1 MFTALAL
8 SRTAARRSLALT
20 TTGAYK
26 GHPGV
31 SFSRS
36 TAVRQSSSNST
47 DNRGKNRHIR
57 QKPSANEGGIDHAED
72 RFQYDFKE
80 PLLDAGIA
88 NIFQVDENMLTIVEN
103 LSTGF
108 RLSNGI
114 TAYGPLLL
122 VNNEAFTLK
131 IPPPRPDAVSGVVTN
146 PLQLL
151 DPEALKVLDVVTP
164 KPELLVV
171 GGGANISPLSPAA
184 RKYLTSIGLN
194 VELASTRHAS
204 STFNTLSEE
213 GRNAALL
220 VLPAGV
226 TTNK

>member
-1 MFTALAL
+1 MFTTLAL

-20 TTGAYK
+20 ASGATK
-26 GHPGV
+26 
-31 SFSRS
+31 
-36 TAVRQSSSNST
+36 
-47 DNRGKNRHIR
+47 RHIGVCPSR
-57 QKPSANEGGIDHAED
+57 PTAIRHNTTNSHGRNKHIRPKPNNGVDHAED

-88 NIFQVDENMLTIVEN
+88 NMFQVDENMLTIVEN

-131 IPPPRPDAVSGVVTN
+131 IPPPTPDAAGVVTN

-151 DPEALKVLDVVTP
+151 DPMALKVLDIVTP

-184 RKYLTSIGLN
+184 REYLTSIGLN

-226 TTNK
+226 STK

>member
-1 MFTALAL
+1 M
-8 SRTAARRSLALT
+8 
-20 TTGAYK
+20 
-26 GHPGV
+26 PG
-31 SFSRS
+31 
-36 TAVRQSSSNST
+36 SSST

-57 QKPSANEGGIDHAED
+57 QKPSTNEGGIDRAED

>member
-1 MFTALAL
+1 MLAALAL
-8 SRTAARRSLALT
+8 SRATARRNLAT
-20 TTGAYK
+20 ITGNSRF
-26 GHPGV
+26 GV
-31 SFSRS
+31 HFSRPA
-36 TAVRQSSSNST
+36 TIRHSSSN
-47 DNRGKNRHIR
+47 NRGKPRHIR
-57 QKPSANEGGIDHAED
+57 QAPSANTEDGVNRAED
-72 RFQYDFKE
+72 RFKYDFKE

-88 NIFQVDENMLTIVEN
+88 NMFQVDENMLTVVEN

-114 TAYGPLLL
+114 AVYGPLLL

-131 IPPPRPDAVSGVVTN
+131 IPPPRPDAASGVVTN

-213 GRNAALL
+213 GRNSALL

-226 TTNK
+226 STD

>member
-1 MFTALAL
+1 MLSALVF
-8 SRTAARRSLALT
+8 SRFAVRRSLSLAATSSLKSH
-20 TTGAYK
+20 AEIQI
-26 GHPGV
+26 PRPLAV
-31 SFSRS
+31 RFSSSSRS
-36 TAVRQSSSNST
+36 KNGRQRRPGTS
-47 DNRGKNRHIR
+47 
-57 QKPSANEGGIDHAED
+57 EGGVDHAED

-88 NIFQVDENMLTIVEN
+88 NIFKVDENMLTIVEN

-131 IPPPRPDAVSGVVTN
+131 IPPPTPDAASGVVTN
-146 PLQLL
+146 PLLLL

-164 KPELLVV
+164 KPELLIV
-171 GGGANISPLSPAA
+171 GGGASISRLSLAA
-184 RKYLTSIGLN
+184 RNYLTSIGLN
-194 VELASTRHAS
+194 VELANTRHAS

-226 TTNK
+226 SV

>member
-8 SRTAARRSLALT
+8 SRTAARHSLALT
-20 TTGAYK
+20 ATDTFK
-26 GHPGV
+26 SRLGV
-31 SFSRS
+31 SLSRS
-36 TAVRQSSSNST
+36 TAVRQSSSNH
-47 DNRGKNRHIR
+47 GKSIHVR
-57 QKPSANEGGIDHAED
+57 QKPNDDEGRVDMAED

-131 IPPPRPDAVSGVVTN
+131 IPPPRPDAVSGVVIN

-226 TTNK
+226 TTNKQ